1 MTNIVKTF
9 TPLKDQA
16 WGTAM
21 EQTG

>member
-9 TPLKDQA
+9 TPLKDQV